1 MKEDW
6 IDVRAW
12 VTVRALLGQGLV
24 TSRIRRGFFQG
35 GRGEGGEGQLSKEKS
50 HCFQVKSKHDPYV
63 SHTNLWGL
71 VDNTLDT

>member
-35 GRGEGGEGQLSKEKS
+35 SRGEGGEGQLSKEKS
-50 HCFQVKSKHDPYV
+50 H
-63 SHTNLWGL
+63 
-71 VDNTLDT
+71 